1 MFAAD
6 DGARHRQLLN
16 RQENDVEQ
24 GRRTGVRPAMVLAPA
39 VGIALL
45 AVACGS
51 GSSPPAAAGDT
62 AYRKSLVFA
71 QCMRSHGQPG
81 FPDPTSQGQL
91 DFHAN
96 LHAAP
101 FVRAWNACEHLLPNG
116 GQVTAAQ
123 QRQAVSQALKLVACV
138 RAHGLPAM
146 RDPTVSAQGMVL
158 SPPPGV
164 RPSSPQFQAALKAC
178 GKFQPSGGS

>member
-1 MFAAD
+1 M
-6 DGARHRQLLN
+6 
-16 RQENDVEQ
+16 EQ
-24 GRRTGVRPAMVLAPA
+24 GRRRGVRPAMVLAAA

-62 AYRKSLVFA
+62 AYQKSLAFA

-96 LHAAP
+96 LHAAQ
-101 FVRAWNACEHLLPNG
+101 FVRAWHACEHLLPNS

-123 QRQAVSQALKLVACV
+123 QRQAVSQALKLVACM

-164 RPSSPQFQAALKAC
+164 RPSSPQFQTALKAC
-178 GKFQPSGGS
+178 GKFQPGGGS

>member
-1 MFAAD
+1 ME
-6 DGARHRQLLN
+6 L
-16 RQENDVEQ
+16 
-24 GRRTGVRPAMVLAPA
+24 GRRRGVRRAMALAAA
-39 VGIALL
+39 VGVALL

-62 AYRKSLVFA
+62 AYQKSLAFA
-71 QCMRSHGQPG
+71 QCMRAHGQPG

-91 DFHAN
+91 DVHAN

-146 RDPTVSAQGMVL
+146 SDPTVSAQGMVL

-178 GKFQPSGGS
+178 RKFQPSGGS

>member
-1 MFAAD
+1 M
-6 DGARHRQLLN
+6 
-16 RQENDVEQ
+16 EQ
-24 GRRTGVRPAMVLAPA
+24 GRRRGVRPAMVLAAA
-39 VGIALL
+39 VGTALL

-51 GSSPPAAAGDT
+51 GSSAPAAAGDT
-62 AYRKSLVFA
+62 AYQKSLAFA

-96 LHAAP
+96 LHAAQ

-116 GQVTAAQ
+116 GQLTAAQ
-123 QRQAVSQALKLVACV
+123 QRQAVSQALRLVACM

-146 RDPTVSAQGMVL
+146 RDPAVSAQGMVL

-164 RPSSPQFQAALKAC
+164 HPSSPQFQAALKAC
-178 GKFQPSGGS
+178 GNFRPGGGS